1 MRLEGPRETTKTVA
15 MDISQ
20 LAAGQTTIEAS
31 FKAVVDL
38 ISDDEAGETDVRP
51 EPATEALQALEADDE
66 DEDDYESGTDASG
79 EVWETE
85 SLFEDALE
93 EIGDGELL
101 QGGMLRWTFITN
113 KARGLLTSAH
123 RR

>member
-1 MRLEGPRETTKTVA
+1 
-15 MDISQ
+15 MDLSQ

-38 ISDDEAGETDVRP
+38 ISDDEAVETEVRS
-51 EPATEALQALEADDE
+51 ELATEALQALEE
-66 DEDDYESGTDASG
+66 DEEDDNDYESGTDASG

-101 QGGMLRWTFITN
+101 QGEIGR
-113 KARGLLTSAH
+113 AH
-123 RR
+123 V

>member
-1 MRLEGPRETTKTVA
+1 
-15 MDISQ
+15 MDLSQ

-38 ISDDEAGETDVRP
+38 VSDDDAGKTEVRP
-51 EPATEALQALEADDE
+51 EPSTEVPEADEE
-66 DEDDYESGTDASG
+66 DDNDYESGTDVSG

-101 QGGMLRWTFITN
+101 QGGMLRRTSITN
-113 KARGLLTSAH
+113 KARVTNITS
-123 RR
+123 

>member
-1 MRLEGPRETTKTVA
+1 

-31 FKAVVDL
+31 FKAVVEL
-38 ISDDEAGETDVRP
+38 VSDDEAGGEPEVRAEPGAEALETD
-51 EPATEALQALEADDE
+51 EDEDE
-66 DEDDYESGTDASG
+66 DEDDYESGSDASG

-93 EIGDGELL
+93 EVGDGELL
-101 QGGMLRWTFITN
+101 GGMLRKISILQTKLGVTNITP
-113 KARGLLTSAH
+113 
-123 RR
+123 